1 MATTTDPSQIL
12 KAFLVPHIF
21 RAFRMAIH
29 PRKMVIAFSAV
40 VLVSFAGW
48 VMDVSKTVH
57 VDNKGH
63 TELDRYVR
71 APTQLGTFLQQED
84 QHAEK
89 TGVFVT
95 LFEFGVTSG
104 KTILRSL
111 KEFDVTTVF
120 VVLENLGKLYRALEW
135 AFMYHLLY
143 SLVFFAI
150 ALAVISVA
158 GGAICRMAAL
168 EFAQNERPGLIESLR
183 FGIARFRSLFAAPL
197 TPIVIVTLIGSFI
210 LVLGLLGNIKYAGE
224 LLIGL
229 SMPLVMIAG
238 MMMMFVVLGTIGGLS
253 LMFPTIAFENSE
265 CFMAVNNSF
274 RYVFARPWR
283 LGYYIGVAIVYGAIS
298 FAMVR
303 FFVFGLLTTCYRFFQ
318 LGFLNANVK
327 LERLWIEPRF
337 ESFFT
342 EVNTDGLI
350 WSELASV
357 FMIKMAVLSV
367 VGLILAFVVSY
378 CFSVNTIIY
387 ALIRHRVDNTSLHCV
402 ASVYADDNDEDDFLM
417 STTKV
422 TD

>member
-12 KAFLVPHIF
+12 KAFLFPHIF

-29 PRKMVIAFSAV
+29 PRKMAIAFSAV
-40 VLVSFAGW
+40 VLVSFAGR
-48 VMDVSKTVH
+48 VMDLSKTVY
-57 VDNKGH
+57 VDDQGQ
-63 TELDRYVR
+63 TELDRYVL
-71 APTQLGTFLQQED
+71 APTQLDTFLQQEG
-84 QHAEK
+84 QHHEK

-95 LFEFGVTSG
+95 LFEFSVTSF

-120 VVLENLGKLYRALEW
+120 VILENLGQLYRAVEW

-143 SLVFFAI
+143 SLGFFAI

-197 TPIVIVTLIGSFI
+197 TPLVIVALIGSFI
-210 LVLGLLGNIKYAGE
+210 LVLGLIGNIKYAGE

-283 LGYYIGVAIVYGAIS
+283 LGCYMGVAIVYGAIS

-342 EVNTDGLI
+342 EVTSDGLI
-350 WSELASV
+350 WSELACA
-357 FMIKMAVLSV
+357 FMIKTAVLSV
-367 VGLILAFVVSY
+367 VGLIIAFVVSY

-387 ALIRHRVDNTSLHCV
+387 ALIRHRVDSTGLHHV
-402 ASVYADDNDEDDFLM
+402 ASVYADDNDEDNFLM
-417 STTKV
+417 A
-422 TD
+422 DG